1 LPSASPEPDVGEMTS
16 KILDAHRDEIRTA
29 IAEALHGDTPLRK
42 ELRVHVGL
50 EDEGG
55 RAIDGMGKLL
65 RPSLVLFVSDE
76 LGVPT
81 AEALPAAVGL
91 ELAHNFSLV
100 HDDIQDQD
108 RTRRGRPTVWARCGI
123 PEAINAGDLLHAI
136 AAIVVQ
142 RAGGEAAA
150 ALAAA
155 TTEMIEGQ
163 SLDLAFEKRS
173 ATVDEYLGMVDKKT
187 GALLRCA
194 FELGGI
200 VAGANA
206 KVRERLGSLGSAV
219 GRAFQI
225 QDDLLGVWGNGDV
238 VGKPRGSD
246 VRRRKKSFP
255 VVVAFARAAAT
266 DRARLETIYASEPV
280 SEADVRWVIATMERL
295 GVRDEGAAKV
305 REYLA
310 EAEAGLDALPLSPMG
325 KSEARSLFG
334 YLAGRER

>member
-1 LPSASPEPDVGEMTS
+1 MTS
-16 KILDAHRDEIRTA
+16 RILDAHRDEIRSA
-29 IAEALHGDTPLRK
+29 MAEALRGDTPLLR

-65 RPSLVLFVSDE
+65 RPSLVLFVADE
-76 LGVPT
+76 LGAPT

-91 ELAHNFSLV
+91 ELVHNFSLV

-136 AAIVVQ
+136 ATIVVL
-142 RAGGEAAA
+142 RAGGEAGA

-155 TTEMIEGQ
+155 LAGATAEMIEGQ

-173 ATVDEYLGMVDKKT
+173 ATVDEYVRMIDQKT

-200 VAGANA
+200 VAGADA
-206 KVRERLGSLGSAV
+206 KVRGRLASLGRAV

-225 QDDLLGVWGNGDV
+225 QDDLLGVWGDGDTI
-238 VGKPRGSD
+238 GKPRGSD

-255 VVVAFARAAAT
+255 VAAVFSRAAAA
-266 DRARLETIYASEPV
+266 DRARLEAIYASEPV
-280 SEADVRWVIATMERL
+280 SEPDVRWVIGTMERL

-310 EAEAGLDALPLSPMG
+310 EADAGLESLPLSSKG
-325 KSEARSLFG
+325 KNEARSLFG

>member
-1 LPSASPEPDVGEMTS
+1 M
-16 KILDAHRDEIRTA
+16 
-29 IAEALHGDTPLRK
+29 AEALRGDTPLLR

-65 RPSLVLFVSDE
+65 RPSLVLFVADE
-76 LGVPT
+76 LGALT
-81 AEALPAAVGL
+81 SEALPAAVGL
-91 ELAHNFSLV
+91 EFVHNFSLV

-136 AAIVVQ
+136 ATRVVL

-155 TTEMIEGQ
+155 AVEMIEGQ

-173 ATVDEYLGMVDKKT
+173 ATVDEYLRMVDQKT

-200 VAGANA
+200 VAGADA
-206 KVRERLGSLGSAV
+206 GVRERLASLGRAV

-225 QDDLLGVWGNGDV
+225 QDDLLGVWGNGDTI
-238 VGKPRGSD
+238 GKPRGSD

-255 VVVAFARAAAT
+255 AAAAFSRAAAA
-266 DRARLETIYASEPV
+266 DRARLEAIYASEPV
-280 SEADVRWVIATMERL
+280 SEPDVRWVIETMERL
-295 GVRDEGAAKV
+295 GVRDEGGAKV

-310 EAEAGLDALPLSPMG
+310 EANAGLESLPLSPKG
-325 KSEARSLFG
+325 KGEARSLFV